1 MSRSSA
7 IHSRHLPGSASRS
20 PKPLMTVTAII
31 PAYNEEH
38 RIAAVLATV
47 TAVAAVSAVIVVNDG
62 STDGTAAAAQ
72 AVPGVEVLTLPA
84 NRGKG
89 GAMRAG
95 AMHAQAD
102 VLLFFDADLIGLKP
116 RHVQDLLAPVCS
128 GEAAMSMG
136 IFRGGRLWTDM
147 AQFFAPAIT
156 GQRAIRRDVFLQIPN
171 LETVGYGIELAIN
184 DYVHRQGLTRRNV
197 TLRGVTHPMKEQK
210 LGWARGAASRMQMYR
225 QMLKFRLSLRKAPQ
239 PKRHP
244 KTKRPGSH

>member
-1 MSRSSA
+1 MRRTA
-7 IHSRHLPGSASRS
+7 PHLPPPTGSAHASAG
-20 PKPLMTVTAII
+20 PVVTVAAII

-38 RIAAVLATV
+38 RIASVLAAV
-47 TAVAAVSAVIVVNDG
+47 TAAGSVSTVIVVNDG
-62 STDGTAAAAQ
+62 STDGTEAAAK
-72 AVPGVEVLTLPA
+72 AVPGVEVLTLPK

-102 VLLFFDADLIGLKP
+102 VLLFFDADLIRLTS
-116 RHVQDLLAPVCS
+116 RHVEDLLAPVCA
-128 GEAAMSMG
+128 GETAMSMG

-184 DYVHRQGLTRRNV
+184 DFVHRQGLLRRDV
-197 TLRGVTHPMKEQK
+197 ILRGVTHPMKEEK
-210 LGWARGAASRMQMYR
+210 LGWLKGAASRIQMYG
-225 QMLKFRLSLRKAPQ
+225 QMARFRLSLRKT
-239 PKRHP
+239 PKQD
-244 KTKRPGSH
+244 KKKPGSN